1 MLSGNPKF
9 SVLVNSEI
17 LMTSTSYIS
26 STMTFDGN
34 SMQIR
39 VFSLTISYELRFPR
53 LSNFWSMLHRVSV
66 FKINNATFW
75 FHILF

>member
-39 VFSLTISYELRFPR
+39 AFSLTISYELHFPR
-53 LSNFWSMLHRVSV
+53 LSNFWSMLHHVSV